1 MVKHKY
7 VRIWRYAALLL
18 CMSTIWPPLFAQT
31 AAFDE
36 AQFIRDNYDK
46 EEYLIPM
53 RDGAKL
59 FTAVYSPKDKSQKY
73 PIMLNRTPYTVA
85 PYGKD
90 QFKTQLGPSSHFV
103 KEKFI
108 FVYQDVRGKWM
119 SEGEFVNMRP
129 QIAKKKGK
137 KEVDESS
144 DTYDTIAWLVKHIAN
159 NNGKVGCYGISYPGF
174 YAAAATIEAHP
185 ALVAAS
191 PQAPIADW
199 FWDDF
204 FHHGAFFLPHGFN
217 FFANFG
223 HARPKPTTERP
234 PRFDHGTP
242 DGYRFFLEE
251 IGPLKNADAK
261 FFKGGVAFWNEM
273 AAHPN
278 YDAFWQSRSLPPHLK
293 NIKPA
298 VMTVGGW
305 FDAEDLYGPI
315 KIYHAIEK
323 SSPGA
328 FNVLVMGP
336 WSHGGW
342 ARSEGSKLG
351 NVFFGDHPAPS
362 AFYQEHIEFPFFM
375 HYLKGTGAHHLPEAY
390 VFETGTNEWRQF
402 PTWPP
407 AHLEKRNLY
416 LHAGDMLSFAAP
428 ASDGAGFDEFL
439 SDPRNPVP
447 YSEAIAIGMTIE
459 YMTDDQRFAS
469 RRPDVLDYRSEPLQE
484 DLTLAGNFVA
494 HLKVSTTGTDADWV
508 VKLID
513 VYPDTHPNFPHNP
526 EHIKMAGYQQMVRS
540 EVIRGRFR
548 NSYEK
553 PEPFT
558 PNQVTDV
565 KLELL
570 DVLHTFKKGHRL
582 MVQIQ
587 STWFPLVDRNPQKYL
602 DNIFRANAEDFI
614 AATHRVYRSGE
625 LSSYLEVG
633 VLK

>member
-1 MVKHKY
+1 MSLQKLSV
-7 VRIWRYAALLL
+7 VLTTSILLL
-18 CMSTIWPPLFAQT
+18 GAGVPSLLAQT

-36 AQFIRDNYDK
+36 AQYIKENYDK
-46 EEYLIPM
+46 GEYLIPM

-59 FTAVYSPKDKSQKY
+59 FTAVYMPKEKSQKY
-73 PIMLNRTPYTVA
+73 PIMLTRTPYTVS
-85 PYGKD
+85 PYGED
-90 QFKTQLGPSSHFV
+90 QFKTQLGPSNHFV

-108 FVYQDVRGKWM
+108 FAYQDVRGKWM

-129 QIAKKKGK
+129 QLPKKKSK

-144 DTYDTIAWLVKHIAN
+144 DTYDTIAWLVQHVPN
-159 NNGKVGCYGISYPGF
+159 NNGKVGMWGISYPGF
-174 YAAAATIEAHP
+174 YTAVGIIDAHP

-204 FHHGAFFLPHGFN
+204 FHHGAFFLPHAFN

-223 HARPKPTTERP
+223 HARPQPTTTRL

-251 IGPLKNADAK
+251 IGPLQNAEAK
-261 FFKGGVAFWNEM
+261 FFKGEIAFWNEM

-278 YDAFWQSRSLPPHLK
+278 YDAFWQARSLPPHLK

-298 VMTVGGW
+298 IMTVGGW
-305 FDAEDLYGPI
+305 FDAEDLYGPL
-315 KIYHAIEK
+315 KIYRAIERN
-323 SSPGA
+323 SPGA

-336 WSHGGW
+336 WRHGGW
-342 ARSEGSKLG
+342 ARTDGTTLG
-351 NVFFGDHPAPS
+351 NVFFGDNPAPS

-375 HYLKGTGAHHLPEAY
+375 HYLKGKSIRPLPEAF
-390 VFETGTNEWRQF
+390 VFETGTNQWRQF
-402 PTWPP
+402 PAWPP
-407 AHLEKRNLY
+407 ANLEKRNLY
-416 LHAGDMLSFAAP
+416 FQAEGKISFDPPAGNGQS
-428 ASDGAGFDEFL
+428 SDEFI
-439 SDPRNPVP
+439 SDPSNPVP
-447 YSEAIAIGMTIE
+447 FTEAIDIGMTVE
-459 YMTDDQRFAS
+459 YMADDQRFAS
-469 RRPDVLDYRSEPLQE
+469 RRPDVLDYRTEALQE
-484 DLTLAGNFVA
+484 DLTLAGNIVA
-494 HLKVSTTGTDADWV
+494 QLKVATTGTDADWI

-513 VYPDTHPNFPHNP
+513 VYPDNHPNFPHNP
-526 EHIKMAGYQQMVRS
+526 ENVKMAGYQQMVRS
-540 EVIRGRFR
+540 EVMRGRFR

-553 PEPFT
+553 PEPFV
-558 PNQVTDV
+558 PNQVTDI

-587 STWFPLVDRNPQKYL
+587 STWFPLVDRNPQKYV
-602 DNIFRANAEDFI
+602 DNIFQAGASDFTE
-614 AATHRVYRSGE
+614 ATHRVYRSAE

-633 VLK
+633 ILR